1 MIDIRSSFDRLLF
14 RGYSPKGDKS
24 YDEER
29 LGWGAEHSLERRRKS
44 VRIGRSRKSTI
55 FLFLLDFMVI
65 WLLIHHLEPLIT
77 LLRRNEELFKP
88 QVTLSGF
95 EDRSNLND
103 INESN
108 NIPRI
113 LHQTAATDAIP
124 DKWVESQRSCK
135 ETYRDFEYKVSLYP
149 HYKRAKIRGLSYPP
163 LGIPHLFNLDLTA

>member
-1 MIDIRSSFDRLLF
+1 MVDIRSSFEYLLF
-14 RGYSPKGDKS
+14 RGYRTRSDKS

-55 FLFLLDFMVI
+55 LLLFLDFMVV

-95 EDRSNLND
+95 EDGSNLESK
-103 INESN
+103 NESN

-113 LHQTAATDAIP
+113 LHQTTATDTIP
-124 DKWVESQRSCK
+124 DKWVESQRSCMK
-135 ETYRDFEYKVSLYP
+135 AYGDFEYKVSLYTN
-149 HYKRAKIRGLSYPP
+149 YTRYMLRGFSYLPP
-163 LGIPHLFNLDLTA
+163 RTQHLFNLDLTI